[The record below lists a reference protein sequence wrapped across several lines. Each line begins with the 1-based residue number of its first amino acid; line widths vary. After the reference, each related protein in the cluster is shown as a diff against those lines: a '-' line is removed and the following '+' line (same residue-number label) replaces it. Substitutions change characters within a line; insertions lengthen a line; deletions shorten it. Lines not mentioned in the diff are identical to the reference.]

1 MQTLNVHLSKISY
14 VTVTKWG
21 MDMYDFDKII
31 DRRKTS
37 CLKYDFQMERRGRD
51 DLLPLW
57 VADMD
62 FALPENIL
70 DDIKK
75 RVSHGIFG
83 YTDPKGDYFDSVI
96 GWFESHFG
104 WRGRKEWITVT
115 PGVVV
120 AISVA
125 VRALTQEGDGVL
137 IQQPV
142 YYPFSEAVILNKRK
156 LVNNQLVYKDGEYS
170 IDFEDFEKKIVDED
184 VKLFILCSPHNPV
197 GRVWTQEEL
206 RKMGEICLKHNV
218 IIVSDEIHCDF
229 TYAGY
234 KHTMFPSLGRE
245 FENNVVLCTAP
256 SKTFNIAGL
265 HVSNIF
271 IPNPEI
277 RKKFKDELEA
287 FGFSQPNVMGLVACQ
302 SVYSK
307 GNEWYQELKKYI
319 ADNLSFVR
327 TFLAEKMPKI
337 KLVEPQG
344 TYLIWLDCVGLG
356 LSVDELEHFVEDKAK
371 LWVDFGKIFGKES
384 GQFIR
389 LNIACQKATL
399 RQALEQL
406 EKAYN

>member
-1 MQTLNVHLSKISY
+1 
-14 VTVTKWG
+14 
-21 MDMYDFDKII
+21 MYDFDKIV
-31 DRRKTS
+31 DRRGTS
-37 CLKYDFQMERRGRD
+37 CLKYDFQVERRGRD

-83 YTDPKGDYFDSVI
+83 YTDPKREYFDSVI
-96 GWFESHFG
+96 GWFYSHFG
-104 WRGRKEWITVT
+104 WEGKPEWITVT

-125 VRALTQEGDGVL
+125 VRALTKEGEGVL

-142 YYPFSEAVILNKRK
+142 YYPFSEAILLNKRK
-156 LVNNQLVYKDGEYS
+156 LVNNQLVYENGKYS
-170 IDFEDFEKKIVDED
+170 IDFEDFEKKIVDEN

-197 GRVWTQEEL
+197 GRVWTEEEL

-229 TYAGY
+229 TYEGH
-234 KHTMFPSLGRE
+234 KHTVFPSLGEE
-245 FENNVVLCTAP
+245 FENNVVFCTAP

-277 RKKFKDELEA
+277 RKKFKSELES
-287 FGFSQPNVMGLVACQ
+287 FGFSQPNVLGLTACQ

-307 GNEWYQELKKYI
+307 GEEWYRELKEYI
-319 ADNLSFVR
+319 AGNLDFAR
-327 TFLAEKMPKI
+327 EYFAENMPKI
-337 KLVEPQG
+337 RLVEPDG
-344 TYLIWLDCVGLG
+344 TYLIWLDCEKLG
-356 LSVDELEHFVEDKAK
+356 LSVEELESFVEDKAK
-371 LWVDFGKIFGKES
+371 LWVDFGKIFGKDS

-389 LNIACQKATL
+389 LNIACPRKTL

-406 EKAYN
+406 RAAYCQTVW

>member
-1 MQTLNVHLSKISY
+1 
-14 VTVTKWG
+14 
-21 MDMYDFDKII
+21 MYDFDKIV
-31 DRRKTS
+31 DRCGTS
-37 CLKYDFQMERRGRD
+37 CLKYDFQVERRGRD

-83 YTDPKGDYFDSVI
+83 YTDPKKEYFDSVI
-96 GWFESHFG
+96 GWFYSHFG
-104 WRGRKEWITVT
+104 WEGKPEWITVT

-125 VRALTQEGDGVL
+125 VRALTKEGEGVL

-142 YYPFSEAVILNKRK
+142 YYPFSEAILLNKRK
-156 LVNNQLVYKDGEYS
+156 LVNNQLVYENGKYS
-170 IDFEDFEKKIVDED
+170 IDFEDFEKKIVDEN

-197 GRVWTQEEL
+197 GRVWTEEEL

-229 TYAGY
+229 TYEGH
-234 KHTMFPSLGRE
+234 KHTVFPSLGEE
-245 FENNVVLCTAP
+245 FENNVVFCTAP

-277 RKKFKDELEA
+277 RKKFKSELEA
-287 FGFSQPNVMGLVACQ
+287 FGFSQPNVLGLTACQ

-307 GNEWYQELKKYI
+307 GEEWYRELKEYI
-319 ADNLSFVR
+319 AGNLDFAR
-327 TFLAEKMPKI
+327 EYFAENMPKI
-337 KLVEPQG
+337 RLVEPDG
-344 TYLIWLDCVGLG
+344 TYLIWLDCEELG
-356 LSVDELEHFVEDKAK
+356 LSVEELESFVEDKAK

-389 LNIACQKATL
+389 LNIACPRKTL

-406 EKAYN
+406 RAAYCQTVW

>member
-1 MQTLNVHLSKISY
+1 
-14 VTVTKWG
+14 
-21 MDMYDFDKII
+21 MYDFDKIV
-31 DRRKTS
+31 DRRGTS
-37 CLKYDFQMERRGRD
+37 CLKYDFQVERRGRD

-83 YTDPKGDYFDSVI
+83 YTDPKREYFDSVI
-96 GWFESHFG
+96 GWFYSHFG
-104 WRGRKEWITVT
+104 WEGKPEWITVT

-125 VRALTQEGDGVL
+125 VRALTKEGEGVL

-142 YYPFSEAVILNKRK
+142 YYPFSEAILLNKRK
-156 LVNNQLVYKDGEYS
+156 LVNNQLVYENGKYS
-170 IDFEDFEKKIVDED
+170 IDFEDFEKKIVDEN

-197 GRVWTQEEL
+197 GRVWTEEEL

-218 IIVSDEIHCDF
+218 IIISDEIHCDF
-229 TYAGY
+229 TYEGY
-234 KHTMFPSLGRE
+234 KHTVFPSLGEE
-245 FENNVVLCTAP
+245 FENNVVFCTAP

-277 RKKFKDELEA
+277 RKKFKSELES
-287 FGFSQPNVMGLVACQ
+287 FGFSQPNVLGLTACQ

-307 GNEWYQELKKYI
+307 GEEWYRELKEYI
-319 ADNLSFVR
+319 AGNLDFAR
-327 TFLAEKMPKI
+327 EYFAENMPKI
-337 KLVEPQG
+337 RLVEPDG
-344 TYLIWLDCVGLG
+344 TYLIWLDCEKLG
-356 LSVDELEHFVEDKAK
+356 LSVEELESFVEDKAK
-371 LWVDFGKIFGKES
+371 LWVDFGKIFGKDS

-389 LNIACQKATL
+389 LNIACPRKTL

-406 EKAYN
+406 RAAYCQTVW

>member
-1 MQTLNVHLSKISY
+1 
-14 VTVTKWG
+14 
-21 MDMYDFDKII
+21 MYDFDKIV
-31 DRRKTS
+31 DRRGTS
-37 CLKYDFQMERRGRD
+37 CLKYDFQVERRGRD

-62 FALPENIL
+62 FALPDNIL

-83 YTDPKGDYFDSVI
+83 YTDPKREYFDSVI
-96 GWFESHFG
+96 GWFYSHFG
-104 WRGRKEWITVT
+104 WEGKPEWITVT

-125 VRALTQEGDGVL
+125 VRALTKEGEGVL

-142 YYPFSEAVILNKRK
+142 YYPFSEAILLNKRK
-156 LVNNQLVYKDGEYS
+156 LVNNQLVYENGKYS
-170 IDFEDFEKKIVDED
+170 IDFEDFGKKIVDEN

-197 GRVWTQEEL
+197 GRVWTEEEL

-229 TYAGY
+229 TYEGH
-234 KHTMFPSLGRE
+234 KHTVFPSLGEE
-245 FENNVVLCTAP
+245 FENNVVFCTAP

-277 RKKFKDELEA
+277 RKKFKSELES
-287 FGFSQPNVMGLVACQ
+287 FGFSQPNVLGLTACQ

-307 GNEWYQELKKYI
+307 GEEWYTNLKEYI
-319 ADNLSFVR
+319 AGNLDFAR
-327 TFLAEKMPKI
+327 EYLAKNMPKI
-337 KLVEPQG
+337 QLVEPDG
-344 TYLIWLDCVGLG
+344 TYLIWLDCEKLG
-356 LSVDELEHFVEDKAK
+356 LSVEELESFVEDKAK

-389 LNIACQKATL
+389 LNIACPRKTL

-406 EKAYN
+406 RATYCQTVW

>member
-1 MQTLNVHLSKISY
+1 
-14 VTVTKWG
+14 
-21 MDMYDFDKII
+21 MYDFDKIV
-31 DRRKTS
+31 DRRGTS
-37 CLKYDFQMERRGRD
+37 CLKYDFQVERRGRD

-83 YTDPKGDYFDSVI
+83 YTDPKREYFDSVI
-96 GWFESHFG
+96 GWFYSHFG
-104 WRGRKEWITVT
+104 WEGKPEWITVT

-125 VRALTQEGDGVL
+125 VRALTKEGEGVL

-142 YYPFSEAVILNKRK
+142 YYPFSEAILLNKRK
-156 LVNNQLVYKDGEYS
+156 LVNNQLVYENGKYS
-170 IDFEDFEKKIVDED
+170 IDFDGFEKKIVDEN

-197 GRVWTQEEL
+197 GRVWTEEEL

-229 TYAGY
+229 TYEGH
-234 KHTMFPSLGRE
+234 KHTVFPSLGEE
-245 FENNVVLCTAP
+245 FENNVVFCTAP

-277 RKKFKDELEA
+277 RKKFKSELES
-287 FGFSQPNVMGLVACQ
+287 FGFSQPNVLGLTACQ

-307 GNEWYQELKKYI
+307 GEEWYTNLKEYI
-319 ADNLSFVR
+319 AGNLDFAR
-327 TFLAEKMPKI
+327 EYLAKNMPKI
-337 KLVEPQG
+337 QLVEPDG
-344 TYLIWLDCVGLG
+344 TYLIWLDCEKLG
-356 LSVDELEHFVEDKAK
+356 LSVEELESFVEDKAK

-389 LNIACQKATL
+389 LNIACPRKTL

-406 EKAYN
+406 RAAYCQTVW

>member
-1 MQTLNVHLSKISY
+1 
-14 VTVTKWG
+14 
-21 MDMYDFDKII
+21 MYDFDKIV
-31 DRRKTS
+31 DRCGTS
-37 CLKYDFQMERRGRD
+37 CLKYDFQVERRGRD

-83 YTDPKGDYFDSVI
+83 YTDPKKEYFDSVI
-96 GWFESHFG
+96 GWFYSHFG
-104 WRGRKEWITVT
+104 WEGKPEWIMVT

-125 VRALTQEGDGVL
+125 VRALTKEGEGVL

-142 YYPFSEAVILNKRK
+142 YYPFSEAILLNKRK
-156 LVNNQLVYKDGEYS
+156 LVNNQLVYENGKYS
-170 IDFEDFEKKIVDED
+170 IDFEDFEKKIVDEN

-197 GRVWTQEEL
+197 GRVWTEEEL

-229 TYAGY
+229 TYEGH
-234 KHTMFPSLGRE
+234 KHTVFPSLGEE
-245 FENNVVLCTAP
+245 FENNVVFCTAP

-277 RKKFKDELEA
+277 RKKFKSELEA
-287 FGFSQPNVMGLVACQ
+287 FGFSQPNVLGLTACQ

-307 GNEWYQELKKYI
+307 GEEWYRELKEYI
-319 ADNLSFVR
+319 AGNLDFAR
-327 TFLAEKMPKI
+327 EYFAENMPKI
-337 KLVEPQG
+337 RLVEPDG
-344 TYLIWLDCVGLG
+344 TYLIWLDCEKLG
-356 LSVDELEHFVEDKAK
+356 LSVEELESFVEDKAK

-389 LNIACQKATL
+389 LNIACPRKTL

-406 EKAYN
+406 RAAYCQTVW